1 MHHHIIR
8 QSGVVAVVAVAHT
21 KQALCTLI
29 VNIAGARFVGVQAGV
44 IVPSVPCD
52 FGNAHR
58 GMVDRQTF
66 ELAIDVARVEYQR
79 PAMLPG
85 QAIGRLH
92 LGANVDARIVPAA
105 ILQHHRLDFP
115 VGLRDVHALIVHRPC
130 YLLMRGIHVDIGVGG
145 AREPGF
151 HRGLGHHETGARHQR
166 VLLVINAHLVV
177 AALRQPALVVGQGKG
192 IMRVGHLRLA
202 RGLHVVDGHPLR
214 KAFGII
220 GGEQLRGRCPVGLAM
235 HHVVGE
241 TAIGRREIVE

>member
-1 MHHHIIR
+1 
-8 QSGVVAVVAVAHT
+8 
-21 KQALCTLI
+21 
-29 VNIAGARFVGVQAGV
+29 
-44 IVPSVPCD
+44 
-52 FGNAHR
+52 
-58 GMVDRQTF
+58 
-66 ELAIDVARVEYQR
+66 
-79 PAMLPG
+79 MLPR

-92 LGANVDARIVPAA
+92 LGANVDACIVPTP
-105 ILQHHRLDFP
+105 ILQHHRLDFL
-115 VGLRDVHALIVHRPC
+115 VGLRDAHALIVHRPC